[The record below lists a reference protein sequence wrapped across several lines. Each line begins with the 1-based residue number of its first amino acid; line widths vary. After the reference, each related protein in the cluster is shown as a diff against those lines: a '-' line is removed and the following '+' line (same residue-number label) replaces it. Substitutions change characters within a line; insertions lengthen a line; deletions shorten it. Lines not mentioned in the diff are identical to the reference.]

1 MRERNVPFAAAHFS
15 FITRDSF
22 ARVSA
27 DTVLF
32 ARRARYSGSSHRCFS
47 DAEIR
52 ARASSVKNDSP
63 GARGAPRGR
72 GAPPCA
78 RGLPA
83 RATAA
88 RGRGGDASAAAR
100 RISRCARRSRRSRF
114 SASSASAAAMRRA
127 CSCGSRRR
135 SSSSSARSAASCSC
149 CRTTSARRVPSEI
162 RRRVSSVC
170 SRPLFQ
176 GIFPLLAAE
185 IFARLSGVCGCPARC
200 TATSSSV
207 CGETVDNCA
216 TGGGKARRAGNCGA
230 TQCGRPAGMKRSAT
244 TIAARARAAVIPAA
258 RASSLGDDLNCR
270 PRSRSPSLRRG
281 DAASW

>member
-72 GAPPCA
+72 VAPPCA

-114 SASSASAAAMRRA
+114 SASSPPPPRCAARSPAGRAGAAPRAPRAPPPPAPAAAR
-127 CSCGSRRR
+127 
-135 SSSSSARSAASCSC
+135 
-149 CRTTSARRVPSEI
+149 
-162 RRRVSSVC
+162 
-170 SRPLFQ
+170 
-176 GIFPLLAAE
+176 
-185 IFARLSGVCGCPARC
+185 
-200 TATSSSV
+200 
-207 CGETVDNCA
+207 
-216 TGGGKARRAGNCGA
+216 
-230 TQCGRPAGMKRSAT
+230 
-244 TIAARARAAVIPAA
+244 RARAACPPRSDAA
-258 RASSLGDDLNCR
+258 SPRCARAPCSRASSPCWPPRFSRGSPACVGAPRAALPPPPRFAVRRSIIAPRAVVRRDALAIAA
-270 PRSRSPSLRRG
+270 PRS
-281 DAASW
+281 AAAPPG